1 MSNQIEKNETENN
14 QNNDSVN
21 TSGSKSYQTLSPKD
35 IEMIFESILPSHTE
49 EERELLENNILKDG
63 EIRDPLIIWKDKT
76 KNILIDGLLRYQIS
90 LKHKLV
96 CPVIYKEF
104 SSSEEA
110 TLFVLDNQLGRRNL
124 STFSKCELVLHFE
137 EIYKINGRKNQ
148 SKGGK
153 GCKISNEDRVDTKK
167 ILAERAGVSHD
178 TLGKVKE
185 IHKQNPDTQTLTD
198 LRQGNLSI
206 NSVHSKLTGKKTKSE
221 LIPTCLFD
229 ESGNL
234 IPDFSTIKTLTII
247 PSKDGKFRIEVL
259 LTDNQRNLYETNN
272 LIKVT
277 EEKPTSTPSDDQ
289 PIPTEPTPVP
299 VVRTISPSVNNPVE
313 SPEPSTITSS
323 DTNRLH
329 ILYEEYD
336 FSTITNP
343 LWEEIRAMYIND
355 VLRMFRTSLP
365 DYGKN
370 IEYYGVDDRH
380 PSSPCLADVR
390 TRFIQSVRAEKG
402 KRKKKYLSL
411 TMDDKCEFPKFCER
425 LRLELLNN
433 WEKKNQPLGGG
444 RKSQSEII
452 ENLKKFKDLDPM
464 SILKSD
470 DSGEENILSTDP
482 NYTSGITQ
490 YFPEMMDTPTQSGK
504 SPMDVIKD
512 SETFMKFMERVI
524 VADGMYQFSK
534 SIEFKNNLKN
544 AA

>member
-1 MSNQIEKNETENN
+1 MSNKNEKNETENN

-35 IEMIFESILPSHTE
+35 IEMIFECILPSHTE
-49 EERELLENNILKDG
+49 EERELLENNILNDG
-63 EIRDPLIIWKDKT
+63 EIRDPLIIWKDGN
-76 KNILIDGLLRYQIS
+76 KNILIDGLLRHQIS

-96 CPVIYKEF
+96 CPVIFKEF
-104 SSSEEA
+104 PSSEEA

-124 STFSKCELVLHFE
+124 SDFSSCELVLRFE
-137 EIYKINGRKNQ
+137 HIYKTQGRIHQ

-185 IHKQNPDTQTLTD
+185 ILKQNPDTQTLTN
-198 LRQGNLSI
+198 LRQGKLKI

-234 IPDFSTIKTLTII
+234 IPDFSTIKSLTII
-247 PSKDGKFRIEVL
+247 PSKDGKYRVEVVL
-259 LTDNQRNLYETNN
+259 KDNQRNLYESNN

-277 EEKPTSTPSDDQ
+277 EVKPTSTPSDDQ
-289 PIPTEPTPVP
+289 PIPTDPNPVP
-299 VVRTISPSVNNPVE
+299 VVRTIYQSVDNPFESSETTTLTSP
-313 SPEPSTITSS
+313 

-343 LWEEIRAMYIND
+343 LWEEIRAMYIKD

-365 DYGKN
+365 DYGKEF
-370 IEYYGVDDRH
+370 EYFGVDDRH
-380 PSSPCLADVR
+380 PSSPFLEDVR
-390 TRFIQSVRAEKG
+390 TRFIQSVRTGNG
-402 KRKKKYLSL
+402 KKKKYLSL
-411 TMDDKCEFPKFCER
+411 TMDDKCEFPKFCEK

-444 RKSQSEII
+444 RKSQSDII
-452 ENLKKFKDLDPM
+452 ENLKKFKDLDSM

-482 NYTSGITQ
+482 NLTSGITQ
-490 YFPEMMDTPTQSGK
+490 FFPEMMDTPTQSGK

-524 VADGMYQFSK
+524 VADGMHQFSK